1 MTVPTSRARRVG
13 VLFFPLLPGS
23 SKVQGLVFFKPASAD
38 VGFRLGIWGVGLQRL
53 LQLLSFFAVGMM
65 LLCNGVEQQMFA
77 PVST

>member
-13 VLFFPLLPGS
+13 LLFFPLLAGS

-53 LQLLSFFAVGMM
+53 LQLLSFAVGMM